1 MLAECEYD
9 YEKLEKAAKDH
20 NKKVAELERKRN
32 GGKSKHAPGQR
43 RKIKAEQAQAKAIR
57 EVEEGMKREAEEA
70 RKQQIAE
77 AALKLQQSVGTG
89 SPLEMLHQAVGKGA
103 AVGGLLEKPADLR
116 SKSLALVETMDPTA
130 HS

>member
-9 YEKLEKAAKDH
+9 YEKLEKATKDH

-32 GGKSKHAPGQR
+32 GGKSKYAPGQR

-57 EVEEGMKREAEEA
+57 EAEEGMKREAEEA

-77 AALKLQQSVGTG
+77 AAQKLQQS
-89 SPLEMLHQAVGKGA
+89 
-103 AVGGLLEKPADLR
+103 GGLLSGQGRQILQQAVQKGAVVGGSDLPEKRADLR
-116 SKSLALVETMDPTA
+116 SKSLGPRLPPR
-130 HS
+130 